1 MTGGGIYVEGNADS
15 VVMST
20 SNSGGHSKQL
30 FAIKQGSTTTTV
42 TLDLTGNTTTISNG
56 STTKTVYGL
65 PQNQNNLPATEACML
80 YVNGNISGTSG
91 STTTGLSGPSSG
103 PAIQDGSAVTVT
115 AAQNISITGNITYS
129 TEPVTLNTADT
140 LISGHTPAQQAEV
153 LGIFTPGGNVDLA
166 MPTAGGNLEIDAA
179 IATIKDQ
186 GSGAIT
192 NTGNAIS
199 QLTIV
204 GGRMQNTIQNINTT
218 TRNIFYDGRFSQ
230 GGFAPPW
237 FPSTT
242 ITSNG
247 VVNAVVVVS
256 PPTRLSWTDL
266 SAQ

>member
-1 MTGGGIYVEGNADS
+1 MTGGGIYVEGDADS

-56 STTKTVYGL
+56 STTKTVNGL

-115 AAQNISITGNITYS
+115 AAQNISITGNITYNK
-129 TEPVTLNTADT
+129 EPVTLNTADT
-140 LISGHTPAQQAEV
+140 LIPGNNSGQV

-166 MPTAGGNLEIDAA
+166 MPTAGSNLEIDAA
-179 IATIKDQ
+179 IATISAG

-204 GGRMQNTIQNINTT
+204 GGRMQNTIQGINTT
-218 TRNIFYDGRFSQ
+218 TRNIFYDRRFSQ
-230 GGFAPPW
+230 GNFAPPW